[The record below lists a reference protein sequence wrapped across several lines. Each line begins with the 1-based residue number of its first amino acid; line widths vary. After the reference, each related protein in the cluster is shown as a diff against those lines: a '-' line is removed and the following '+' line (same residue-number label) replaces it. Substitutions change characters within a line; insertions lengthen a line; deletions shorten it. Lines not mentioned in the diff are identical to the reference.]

1 MALDGGIKVNK
12 EINQD
17 KIIYGV
23 LSENVKRQKNTSPH
37 LIGHLTIDEEIVL
50 FIESQVKQNI
60 VPAIG
65 IIGWVNGDK
74 IYLKAVKGYQS
85 KGYNK
90 LKIITAA
97 DKKFCFYIISVTQ
110 NCQIIITCYLFSN
123 FKI

>member
-37 LIGHLTIDEEIVL
+37 LIGNLPIDEEIIL
-50 FIESQVKQNI
+50 FIESQIKQNI

-65 IIGWVNGDK
+65 IIGWIGRGDK

-90 LKIITAA
+90 LKIITER
-97 DKKFCFYIISVTQ
+97 
-110 NCQIIITCYLFSN
+110 N
-123 FKI
+123 

>member
-90 LKIITAA
+90 LKIITER
-97 DKKFCFYIISVTQ
+97 
-110 NCQIIITCYLFSN
+110 N
-123 FKI
+123 